1 MAKELFEIK
10 SFMSGTIITPS
21 ERDIKEDAA
30 SYSLNL
36 DSVTKD
42 GKLKSI
48 PTDLYLASSWRVE
61 GDVGGGLDEPTGI
74 YGTLRFFP
82 NPYGGGGGN

>member
-30 SYSLNL
+30 SYSKNL

-48 PTDLYLASSWRVE
+48 PTDLYLASEW
-61 GDVGGGLDEPTGI
+61 GPAIGIAGIVGNDIDFVSGGA
-74 YGTLRFFP
+74 
-82 NPYGGGGGN
+82 

>member
-36 DSVTKD
+36 DSVTED

-48 PTDLYLASSWRVE
+48 PTDLYLLDSWGVA
-61 GDVGGGLDEPTGI
+61 GGSITSEQPTGI
-74 YGTLRFFP
+74 YGTLRFIP
-82 NPYGGGGGN
+82 APSGGGGGN

>member
-1 MAKELFEIK
+1 
-10 SFMSGTIITPS
+10 MSGTIITPS
-21 ERDIKEDAA
+21 ERDIQRDAA

-48 PTDLYLASSWRVE
+48 PTDLYLVSSWNSLVE
-61 GDVGGGLDEPTGI
+61 ETGI
-74 YGTLRFFP
+74 VGDISHAGGTL
-82 NPYGGGGGN
+82 G

>member
-36 DSVTKD
+36 DSVTED

-48 PTDLYLASSWRVE
+48 PTDLYLASGWVSTFGIAGIV
-61 GDVGGGLDEPTGI
+61 GDIDFVSGGA
-74 YGTLRFFP
+74 
-82 NPYGGGGGN
+82 

>member
-1 MAKELFEIK
+1 
-10 SFMSGTIITPS
+10 MSGTIITPS

-48 PTDLYLASSWRVE
+48 PTDLYLLSSWGTTGQSISGE
-61 GDVGGGLDEPTGI
+61 QPTGI
-74 YGTLRFFP
+74 YGTLRFFAASMQ
-82 NPYGGGGGN
+82 NGGGGSA

>member
-36 DSVTKD
+36 DSVTED

-48 PTDLYLASSWRVE
+48 PTDLYLLSEWESAAELTGIVGSITHL
-61 GDVGGGLDEPTGI
+61 GGGEA
-74 YGTLRFFP
+74 
-82 NPYGGGGGN
+82 

>member
-36 DSVTKD
+36 DSVTED

-48 PTDLYLASSWRVE
+48 PTDLYLLSEWESAAELTGIVGSIFHL
-61 GDVGGGLDEPTGI
+61 GGGEA
-74 YGTLRFFP
+74 
-82 NPYGGGGGN
+82 

>member
-36 DSVTKD
+36 DSVTED

-48 PTDLYLASSWRVE
+48 PTDLYLAVE
-61 GDVGGGLDEPTGI
+61 WGPAIPLTGI
-74 YGTLRFFP
+74 VDGVDFVS
-82 NPYGGGGGN
+82 GA

>member
-48 PTDLYLASSWRVE
+48 PTDLYLASSWGTMIRVNGIV
-61 GDVGGGLDEPTGI
+61 GDITFVDGAEEV
-74 YGTLRFFP
+74 
-82 NPYGGGGGN
+82 